1 MYAIKN
7 MLGILVIVS
16 VNAISHVMV
25 DKLVDECNENIDEEV
40 KILDNNEN
48 VILAYCTLY
57 CFQYSLQLML
67 ELLPIL
73 FTTNT

>member
-1 MYAIKN
+1 
-7 MLGILVIVS
+7 
-16 VNAISHVMV
+16 MV
-25 DKLVDECNENIDEEV
+25 DKLVDECNENFDEEV

-73 FTTNT
+73 FTTNTWSRIKKMFLNMIVYQTTI

>member
-1 MYAIKN
+1 
-7 MLGILVIVS
+7 
-16 VNAISHVMV
+16 MV

-73 FTTNT
+73 FTTNTWSRIKKMFLNMIVYQTTI